1 MATTRITI
9 SLPDE
14 LAEALRLVAIS
25 TNESI
30 SGVAAEALARR
41 VREAELESLLNEI
54 DVVDGAVSD
63 LALNKARALIQDAQ
77 RSKTPKPKKRRTAA

>member
-1 MATTRITI
+1 MGTTRITI

-30 SGVAAEALARR
+30 SGVAAEAVARR
-41 VREAELESLLNEI
+41 VREAELESLLGDI
-54 DVVDGAVSD
+54 DAAEGPVSEAA
-63 LALNKARALIQDAQ
+63 LAEARNVIRNAE
-77 RSKTPKPKKRRTAA
+77 KRRPPKSKKHRSHA